1 MNTKARQMVRFG
13 LLAGFLALASQPAS
27 AALKII
33 PVFIGGDPPP
43 ATNVIGG
50 GNLQEIFQVAAES
63 WERVF
68 KRGGGNWTVT
78 IYYGWTNGLPIE
90 FATTT
95 ENGLYAQ
102 EKLIAEGGNPVRMTH
117 SLVYFNNAP
126 PLDSTFQNLF
136 MDPTPRDNRKYL
148 RYTTERQEVDVAP
161 PQHSVDVAPQQLNIG
176 RVLSENPGT
185 ENSLDVLSLC
195 LHEIG
200 HSLGLDSAYSGF
212 RAQFT
217 GLVRVTAPRP
227 YVGMFIAINNGPH
240 TWFDSSLMVQFQT
253 VAGLRPLISA
263 ADALL
268 IAQLN
273 SFDNPDLD
281 GLPWETNP

>member
-1 MNTKARQMVRFG
+1 MIRFG
-13 LLAGFLALASQPAS
+13 LLACLLALAAQPAP

-43 ATNVIGG
+43 ATDVIGG
-50 GNLQEIFQVAAES
+50 GNLQEIFQIAAES

-78 IYYGWTNGLPIE
+78 IYYGWTNRLPITSS
-90 FATTT
+90 TTI
-95 ENGLYAQ
+95 ENGLFAQ
-102 EKLIAEGGNPVRMTH
+102 EKFVAEGGNPVRMTH
-117 SLVYFNNAP
+117 SIILFNNTP
-126 PLDSTFQNLF
+126 PLDDEFKSLF

-148 RYTTERQEVDVAP
+148 RYTTERQNEDVAP
-161 PQHSVDVAPQQLNIG
+161 PQLNIG

-185 ENSLDVLSLC
+185 ENSVDVFELC

-200 HSLGLDSAYSGF
+200 HSLGLDYSFSGF
-212 RAQFT
+212 QAQFNYP
-217 GLVRVTAPRP
+217 GVEVTAPRP
-227 YVGMFIAINNGPH
+227 YAGLLLPINNGPH
-240 TWFDSSLMVQFQT
+240 INYGPSLLVQFQT
-253 VAGLRPLISA
+253 QAGLRRLISA